1 MANVRLAHIALNCQ
15 DPIATERFYSQFFG
29 FERTRVYDPGEN
41 QVVMIKLGECYL
53 ELFRAS
59 EPRPMAPPEKD
70 GYAFTGMR
78 HFCLEVEDL
87 DALLKQLGQAA
98 PLSLGP
104 LDMSQYIAGMQVAWV
119 KDPDGNIVELN
130 QGYRDEANPPPLV
143 TE

>member
-59 EPRPMAPPEKD
+59 EPRPMAPPLLA
-70 GYAFTGMR
+70 YAIF
-78 HFCLEVEDL
+78 
-87 DALLKQLGQAA
+87 ALKWRIWTRYSSNWGKRRRS
-98 PLSLGP
+98 LSVLW
-104 LDMSQYIAGMQVAWV
+104 I
-119 KDPDGNIVELN
+119 
-130 QGYRDEANPPPLV
+130 
-143 TE
+143 